1 MWWKKDCS
9 INGLYNE
16 LYKNDKLRYHLKLEN
31 DKLSFE
37 FHKNFKLEV
46 KFNGVYFNVYI
57 NDKFDYNIE
66 EQDILEYIEEIKNDN
81 YVFVEYK
88 SKRGFFHRRYF
99 DIVLKDKFSIEDFR
113 RVIKKIEKIYTID
126 NVLFEN
132 I

>member
-16 LYKNDKLRYHLKLEN
+16 PNKSDKIRYHLKFEN

-46 KFNGVYFNVYI
+46 KFNGVYLNVYI

-66 EQDILEYIEEIKNDN
+66 EQDIFEYIEEINNDN
-81 YVFVEYK
+81 YVIVEYK
-88 SKRGFFHRRYF
+88 SKKGLFHRRYF

-113 RVIKKIEKIYTID
+113 KVIQKIQKIYTID